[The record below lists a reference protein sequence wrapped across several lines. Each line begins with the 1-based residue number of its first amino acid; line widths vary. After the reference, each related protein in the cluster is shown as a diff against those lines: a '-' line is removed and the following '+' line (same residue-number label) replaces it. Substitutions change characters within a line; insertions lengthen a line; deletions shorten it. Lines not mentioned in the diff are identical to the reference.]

1 MEAVNQIS
9 VIEAAMAIVFR
20 GGWVLAPI
28 FILGWF
34 GWFLMIERY
43 GYYFMLRGGNI
54 NGLGGFWRTLKK
66 NGEEAAF
73 KKLERR
79 RYGYFY
85 ALASDVRN
93 FRDQGPV
100 AVRNAME
107 ETRHRISVSL
117 SRSLRTI
124 STCAAIAPM
133 LGLLGTVSGMVHTFE
148 TIQLFGF
155 GNPVLLADGISEALL
170 TTQAGLLVAF
180 PLMLA
185 YNFLASRVETVE
197 KEAWS
202 EALKY
207 ESYVF
212 SADEGNNETD
222 ESAPSHP
229 GKKNMTDVSA
239 QSHPGVSE
247 TNDGIHSENS
257 EVK

>member
-1 MEAVNQIS
+1 METVSEIS
-9 VIEAAMAIVFR
+9 VIEAAFGILFR

-28 FILGWF
+28 FALGWF

-43 GYYFMLRGGNI
+43 GYYFMLKGGSV
-54 NGLGGFWRTLKK
+54 NGVLGGFWKNLEKK
-66 NGEEAAF
+66 GEEEAF
-73 KKLERR
+73 KKLSRR
-79 RYGYFY
+79 PYGYFY
-85 ALASDVRN
+85 ALACDVRKY
-93 FRDQGPV
+93 RDQGPV

-107 ETRHRISVSL
+107 ETRHRISVNL
-117 SRSLRTI
+117 SKSLRTI

-185 YNFLASRVETVE
+185 YNYLAGRVENVE
-197 KEAWS
+197 KQAWS

-207 ESYVF
+207 ESLVF
-212 SADEGNNETD
+212 ENPG
-222 ESAPSHP
+222 SHP
-229 GKKNMTDVSA
+229 GGKVPELAEGPTDRI
-239 QSHPGVSE
+239 QD
-247 TNDGIHSENS
+247 NDNPDSREND
-257 EVK
+257 EVQK

>member
-1 MEAVNQIS
+1 MEMVSEIS
-9 VIEAAMAIVFR
+9 VIEAAMAIVLR

-28 FILGWF
+28 FVLGWF

-43 GYYFMLRGGNI
+43 GYYFMLKGASV
-54 NGLGGFWRTLKK
+54 NGFGGFWRTLSK

-85 ALASDVRN
+85 ALVSDVRRY
-93 FRDQGPV
+93 RDQGPV

-107 ETRHRISVSL
+107 ETRHRISVNL
-117 SRSLRTI
+117 SKSLRTI

-185 YNFLASRVETVE
+185 YNYLASRVENVE
-197 KEAWS
+197 KFAWS
-202 EALKY
+202 EALKF
-207 ESYVF
+207 ESFVF
-212 SADEGNNETD
+212 KDSSVSRENDEVQ
-222 ESAPSHP
+222 
-229 GKKNMTDVSA
+229 K
-239 QSHPGVSE
+239 
-247 TNDGIHSENS
+247 
-257 EVK
+257 